1 MDFEGSEDEIDAI
14 IARGGGG
21 LRPKHG
27 WKLILL
33 LAFSNFR

>member
-1 MDFEGSEDEIDAI
+1 VDFEGSEDEIDAI
-14 IARGGGG
+14 IARGGG